1 MSHSLKVVRMAAV
14 CCAITSCCA
23 IFRRNGDIFLRMN
36 RPSVDGSASAG
47 DGAARR
53 GKLTASPTGSALP
66 RPSAAF
72 STSALV
78 KRPPG
83 PVPGIFSGS
92 SFFSSTIRRT
102 AGESSVLGVGAP
114 DWPWSTSVATA
125 SFFSAS
131 FFAASGRFLFSSG
144 AFFGVASAFC
154 TVASFESSIVAT
166 TSPILTSW
174 PSGTFVSSRP
184 GFSATISVETLS
196 VSSVSSGSPSLTNSP
211 DFLCQTETTPLVIDS
226 RTAGIFTSMT
236 MRENY
241 SVCGTNRAS
250 RSSDVSST
258 KAGRRTSASRY
269 EQNRRI
275 MAELKQSKEAMQ
287 RIFVLADTHNRLPQ
301 RVKEIARGADEI
313 WHLGDVC
320 TETVIDELRAVRP
333 RITVVRG
340 NCDSNLDWPLVVDL
354 ERSGLNFRLQ
364 HVPPDQTP
372 NDVDVVLH
380 GHTHVPRNERR
391 GSILFLNPGCVT
403 RANQG
408 APPSVAW
415 LEIADGKMNWKLVPL
430 R

>member
-1 MSHSLKVVRMAAV
+1 MA
-14 CCAITSCCA
+14 
-23 IFRRNGDIFLRMN
+23 NL
-36 RPSVDGSASAG
+36 
-47 DGAARR
+47 
-53 GKLTASPTGSALP
+53 
-66 RPSAAF
+66 
-72 STSALV
+72 
-78 KRPPG
+78 
-83 PVPGIFSGS
+83 
-92 SFFSSTIRRT
+92 
-102 AGESSVLGVGAP
+102 EQ
-114 DWPWSTSVATA
+114 
-125 SFFSAS
+125 
-131 FFAASGRFLFSSG
+131 
-144 AFFGVASAFC
+144 
-154 TVASFESSIVAT
+154 
-166 TSPILTSW
+166 
-174 PSGTFVSSRP
+174 SREK
-184 GFSATISVETLS
+184 T
-196 VSSVSSGSPSLTNSP
+196 
-211 DFLCQTETTPLVIDS
+211 
-226 RTAGIFTSMT
+226 
-236 MRENY
+236 
-241 SVCGTNRAS
+241 
-250 RSSDVSST
+250 
-258 KAGRRTSASRY
+258 
-269 EQNRRI
+269 
-275 MAELKQSKEAMQ
+275 Q